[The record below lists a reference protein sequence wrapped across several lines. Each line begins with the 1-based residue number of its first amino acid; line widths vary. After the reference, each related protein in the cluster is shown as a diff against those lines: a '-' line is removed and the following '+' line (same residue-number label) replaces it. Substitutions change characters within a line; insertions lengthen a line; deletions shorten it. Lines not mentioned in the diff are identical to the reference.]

1 VPVFLA
7 NMTCAAWIK
16 FSLFPGAAALMTIIL
31 ALALLYL
38 AFVHARWVHHV
49 GSQSTRQ
56 RLDKGVRSICIAL
69 RRAQQQALHTDS
81 ASCEPIDLHGAPK

>member
-1 VPVFLA
+1 VHDVCHAGVPVFLA

-56 RLDKGVRSICIAL
+56 QLDKGVRPVCTAL
-69 RRAQQQALHTDS
+69 RHALACTVTSTAH
-81 ASCEPIDLHGAPK
+81 